1 MRGASP
7 GAGVRHAREAALH
20 SCRRPGGVSC
30 WPELTVVTIGLFEGA
45 GAHGDTNLPA
55 PNL

>member
-1 MRGASP
+1 MRGAGP

-30 WPELTVVTIGLFEGA
+30 WPELTAVTIGLFEGV